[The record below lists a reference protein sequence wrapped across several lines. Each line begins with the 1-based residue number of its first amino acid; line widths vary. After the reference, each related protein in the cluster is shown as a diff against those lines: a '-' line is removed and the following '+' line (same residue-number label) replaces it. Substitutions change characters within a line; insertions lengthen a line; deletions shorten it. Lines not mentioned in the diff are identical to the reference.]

1 MVKNILNLI
10 LARGVSTRAERGI
23 KSSPRRETHSR
34 FKLTRVEHIMDAPCQ
49 GNSKAIGNR
58 VNNLSNGIRANEL
71 GSQLMRKLTRQSQML
86 RRKPNIITHSIR

>member
-1 MVKNILNLI
+1 MVKNILDLI
-10 LARGVSTRAERGI
+10 LARGVSTRVERGI
-23 KSSPRRETHSR
+23 KSSPRHKTHSR
-34 FKLTRVEHIMDAPCQ
+34 FKLTRVEHIMDAPCR

-71 GSQLMRKLTRQSQML
+71 GSQLKRKLTRQSQML